1 MGGDLFWSQVRE
13 VLDEIGF
20 ADDSSNN
27 DGSNNTRLYVAITG
41 RGIYLL

>member
-20 ADDSSNN
+20 ADDSSN

>member
-1 MGGDLFWSQVRE
+1 MTSFGQVRE

-20 ADDSSNN
+20 TDDGSN

-41 RGIYLL
+41 RGFSLL